1 MEAIEQSWATGH
13 AREVAAGERFAFGA
27 NWSRFLAALDEE
39 RIRRAERSL
48 CTMLEV
54 ESLAGRSFLDI
65 GSGSG
70 LFSLAAR
77 RLGARV
83 FSFDY
88 DPQSVAC
95 TAELRRRYFPH
106 DHAWTV
112 ETGSVLN
119 ETYVQGL
126 RLYDVVYSWGVLHHT
141 GALWR
146 ALELAGT
153 RVAPGGQLF
162 VAIYNDM
169 GRQSARWWLLKK
181 YYNRLPPGLRAA
193 YTCAVMA
200 PGEVRAALAA
210 LVAGRPGEYW
220 RLWRGG
226 PARGMNRWRD
236 MVDWV
241 GGFPYEYAKPE
252 AIFDFYRAQGFQLTK
267 LLCGGVGL
275 GCNEFVFRR
284 TSRG

>member
-1 MEAIEQSWATGH
+1 MEAIEQNWVTGH
-13 AREVAAGERFAFGA
+13 AREVAAGERFAFGE
-27 NWSRFLAALDEE
+27 NWSRFLAALDEA

-48 CTMLEV
+48 CEMLEV

-77 RLGARV
+77 SLGARV

-106 DHAWTV
+106 DHSWTV

-119 ETYVQGL
+119 ESYVQGL
-126 RLYDVVYSWGVLHHT
+126 GQFDVVYSWGVLHHT

-181 YYNRLPPGLRAA
+181 YYNRLPARLQAA
-193 YTCAVMA
+193 YTAAVMA

-210 LVAGRPGEYW
+210 LLAGRPGEYW

-241 GGFPYEYAKPE
+241 GGFPYEYAKPD
-252 AIFDFYRAQGFQLTK
+252 AIFDFYRARGFQLTK

-284 TSRG
+284 Q